1 MPLPTIIY
9 GILLS
14 TLEAA
19 LYHLIRGGTFKKI
32 LFLIVLAWIGFWIG
46 DSVGWYLGWSFMSV
60 GLLNAGMGLLIGF
73 VFLLI
78 GDLLSFVISEV
89 DKQE

>member
-19 LYHLIRGGTFKKI
+19 VYHLVRGGNSARFAI
-32 LFLIVLAWIGFWIG
+32 FLVLSWIGFWIG
-46 DSVGWYLGWSFMSV
+46 DSLGWYMGWTFMSI
-60 GLLNAGMGLLIGF
+60 GLLNAGMGTCVSILLM
-73 VFLLI
+73 LL
-78 GDLLSFVISEV
+78 GDLVSKLATDSSRNE
-89 DKQE
+89 